1 MKSKFVLS
9 ALCLLVSALI
19 FSGCASFEQ
28 TAYRSL
34 GTTTTLV
41 DGAMNGWGDW
51 VRAGQATAG
60 DEAQVRAAY
69 EHYQLAMAAA
79 RSTVL
84 ATTADSA
91 TESDLE
97 RALAA
102 VDAASAALVQL
113 ISQLHEAGNR
123 DQGRGAREQ

>member
-91 TESDLE
+91 TESDLADSDE
-97 RALAA
+97 IGHRFRFYPDS
-102 VDAASAALVQL
+102 VP
-113 ISQLHEAGNR
+113 EFAG
-123 DQGRGAREQ
+123 QSLGAKRRSGSSP